1 MYNFF
6 YENKVDENK
15 RHPDLFHMPEEELK
29 K

>member
-6 YENKVDENK
+6 YENKVDESK
-15 RHPDLFHMPEEELK
+15 RHPDLFHMKEEDLK